1 MPMSAMHRC
10 DGMPSGSLSCRS
22 LGMRCNG
29 YPRLAIRHSSPTL
42 LLSLSLSFSCSQ
54 WVCCCPAIAA
64 IISPAGWPATHTF
77 LCWIAIAV
85 LVSLQHRN
93 RDGGAY
99 VTACV
104 LLDASFPLSFGSV
117 QDEQE
122 EESVLSLIAC
132 VRAWLHV
139 LPERKGKETT
149 LVYWNARH
157 LRNGG
162 TKGRRIKWRLDVLM
176 LQGSYKEEEEQK
188 KREWLCVLSV
198 DHMSFTRCNWNL
210 NRVCVVRR
218 ELST

>member
-1 MPMSAMHRC
+1 MPMSTMHRC
-10 DGMPSGSLSCRS
+10 DGMPSGSLACRS

-29 YPRLAIRHSSPTL
+29 ISPPGYTTFL
-42 LLSLSLSFSCSQ
+42 TCPP
-54 WVCCCPAIAA
+54 PAIAA

-93 RDGGAY
+93 R
-99 VTACV
+99 VVRTWLRAC
-104 LLDASFPLSFGSV
+104 LFLSLSFGSV
-117 QDEQE
+117 QDEEE

-132 VRAWLHV
+132 VRSWLHV
-139 LPERKGKETT
+139 LPERNGKGTT

-162 TKGRRIKWRLDVLM
+162 RKGRRTKWRLGVFNATRKLE
-176 LQGSYKEEEEQK
+176 KEEVEEEQK

-198 DHMSFTRCNWNL
+198 DHMSFTRCNWNP